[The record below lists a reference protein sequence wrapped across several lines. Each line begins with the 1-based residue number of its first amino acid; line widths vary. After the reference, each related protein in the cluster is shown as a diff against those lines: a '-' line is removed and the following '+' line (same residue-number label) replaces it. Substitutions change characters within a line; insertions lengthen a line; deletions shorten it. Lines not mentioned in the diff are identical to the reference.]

1 LLSGAIRGRAV
12 RASWLLIKLRGV
24 LDMQT
29 LADVMGERQG
39 GAAVLLLLLLLLQ
52 EELFRENE
60 TERCCWPVW
69 FGSRVI
75 AAERAV
81 VGPVAAAE

>member
-1 LLSGAIRGRAV
+1 M
-12 RASWLLIKLRGV
+12 RASCLLIKLRGV

-39 GAAVLLLLLLLLQ
+39 GAAVLLLLLLLQ

-69 FGSRVI
+69 FGCRVI